1 MVIMGGMDFIFLMEV
16 MVVLVDLLMET
27 IMENLENVSVEVGEQ
42 DVGLVILLTQGVTEE
57 MVVVLRHQYRLKRK

>member
-1 MVIMGGMDFIFLMEV
+1 MEV

-27 IMENLENVSVEVGEQ
+27 IMENLENFSVEVGEQ
-42 DVGLVILLTQGVTEE
+42 DVGLVVVVTQGVTEE